1 MSQDFRKANWGESM
15 DMVKSKETATFSAGK
30 SKDNLLVYE
39 STLGEKKVEVVYKF
53 AGNKLVRGKYIFME
67 EYSNKNVYYSDFLN
81 FKTLL
86 TKKYGDPDKYDQ
98 QWAND
103 TYKYDVGRIGYA
115 ISIGHVVIIETWKRE
130 QTNIKHMIYSN
141 KNNIV
146 HLIEY
151 IGVNFTYLEK
161 EKEKDTGIDDL

>member
-1 MSQDFRKANWGESM
+1 
-15 DMVKSKETATFSAGK
+15 
-30 SKDNLLVYE
+30 
-39 STLGEKKVEVVYKF
+39 
-53 AGNKLVRGKYIFME
+53 
-67 EYSNKNVYYSDFLN
+67 
-81 FKTLL
+81 LL